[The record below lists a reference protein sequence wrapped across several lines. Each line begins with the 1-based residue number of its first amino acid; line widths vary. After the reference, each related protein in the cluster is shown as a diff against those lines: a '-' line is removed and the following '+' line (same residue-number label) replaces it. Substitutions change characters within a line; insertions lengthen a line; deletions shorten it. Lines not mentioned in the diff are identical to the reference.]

1 MSVSGVSSNVAF
13 MTQQLV
19 NLRSQLDDLQ
29 RQLSTGQ
36 QFQNYSGLP
45 SQAQLLVGLNSQ
57 LSAISGFQDSN
68 NVVNARLSIAQTS
81 LTQFDSVASAVQSS
95 AMLSNYTAGPNG
107 YTVDQT
113 FAGDQ
118 LSQLLNLMNTQA
130 DGRYIFG
137 GNVVDQPPVAS
148 SSLILNGTATQAG
161 LLQMISERNQADLG
175 ANGLGRL
182 VIPAAS
188 TSPAQI
194 LGSGAAL
201 QPDAPAIVSGTQNI
215 SSLSSG
221 GGNLVINGTPIAIAA
236 GDNAQTIVSKI
247 NLQSG
252 TTKVTAS
259 LNASN
264 QLVLTSADANT
275 AIDTTGTAAGLQGE
289 LGITAGL
296 TNPTNLVTQGLGGQ
310 SLTIQIGANPALTV
324 NIGTAPA
331 TTLAGVQQV
340 LNTLQ
345 GGTATIDPGTGNISI
360 TATNPA
366 AGNNITVSGSSPTI
380 AATFGIGTG
389 LATPTAGTRV
399 SISEDT
405 SPSVFGFKLASV
417 KNNLTN
423 ATVLGPSGTPPSISV
438 DLATNPQPNDT
449 LTFTFNLPDGTTQ
462 DLTLTATTTQP
473 PPTNTFLI
481 GANAA
486 ATAANLQQT
495 LTTSVKTLAATQ
507 LTAASAVEAAHNFF
521 DTDAG
526 QPPMRVK
533 GPSFTTATQLIA
545 GTPAN
550 TVTWYT
556 GDTSAS
562 SGARNSVT
570 ARVDPTTT
578 VAYGVQAN
586 EQGLRSAI
594 EAVAV
599 FAATNFS
606 PTNTNSTAAYGALA
620 QRVSLALNVQPGNG
634 TQTSQDIET
643 DLANVQ
649 NTIKTTT
656 TQQTQTQATLQDFV
670 QGITGVSN
678 ETVASELLTVQTE
691 LQASLQTTA
700 MLSKLSLVNY
710 LGPA

>member
-19 NLRSQLDDLQ
+19 NLRNQLDDLQ
-29 RQLSTGQ
+29 QQLSTGQ
-36 QFQNYSGLP
+36 KYQNYSGLP

-57 LSAISGFQDSN
+57 LAAINGFQNSN
-68 NVVNARLSIAQTS
+68 NVVNARLSIAQTA
-81 LTQFDSVASAVQSS
+81 LTQFDSVASGVQNS

-113 FAGDQ
+113 YAGDQ
-118 LSQLLNLMNTQA
+118 LSQLLNLMNTQG
-130 DGRYIFG
+130 DGGYIFS
-137 GNVVDQPPVAS
+137 GNAVNQPSVAS

-182 VIPAAS
+182 VIPAVTTA
-188 TSPAQI
+188 PARI
-194 LGSGAAL
+194 LGSGATL
-201 QPDAPAIVSGTQNI
+201 RPDAPAIASGTQDI
-215 SSLSSG
+215 SGLSSAG
-221 GGNLVINGTPIAIAA
+221 GSLVINGTPIAIAA

-252 TTKVTAS
+252 TTKVSAS

-275 AIDTTGTAAGLQGE
+275 AVDTTGTSAGLQGE
-289 LGITAGL
+289 LGITAGV

-310 SLTIQIGANPALTV
+310 SLTIQIGANPALTI

-360 TATNPA
+360 TASSPA
-366 AGNNITVSGSSPTI
+366 AGQNITVTGSGPNT
-380 AATFGIGTG
+380 AAAFGIGTG
-389 LATPTAGTRV
+389 LAIPTSGTRV
-399 SISEDT
+399 SLSEDT
-405 SPSVFGFKLASV
+405 SPSVFGLKIASV

-423 ATVLGPSGTPPSISV
+423 ANVIGPTGTPPGISV
-438 DLATNPQPNDT
+438 DLTTNPQPNDT
-449 LTFTFNLPDGTTQ
+449 LTVTFNLPDGTTQ
-462 DLTLTATTTQP
+462 DMTLTATTTQP
-473 PPTNTFLI
+473 PPTGTFLI
-481 GANAA
+481 GANPA
-486 ATAANLQQT
+486 ATAANLQQAM
-495 LTTSVKTLAATQ
+495 TSSVQTLAATQ

-533 GPSFTTATQLIA
+533 GPSFTTATQLVA

-556 GDTSAS
+556 GGSGAS
-562 SGARNSVT
+562 SAARSSVS
-570 ARVDPTTT
+570 ARVDSTTT
-578 VAYGVQAN
+578 VDYGVQAN
-586 EQGLRSAI
+586 EQGLRSVI
-594 EAVAV
+594 ENVAV

-606 PTNTNSTAAYGALA
+606 ASNPNSSAAYSALA

-634 TQTSQDIET
+634 TQTTSDIET

-649 NTIKTTT
+649 NAIKNTT

-678 ETVASELLTVQTE
+678 ETVASDLLTVQTE

-710 LGPA
+710 LSPA

>member
-1 MSVSGVSSNVAF
+1 MTVSGVSSNVAI

-36 QFQNYSGLP
+36 KFQNYAGLP

-57 LSAISGFQDSN
+57 LDALNGFQDSN
-68 NVVNARLSIAQTS
+68 NVVNARLSIAQTA
-81 LTQFDSVASAVQSS
+81 LTQFDSVSRAVQSS

-113 FAGDQ
+113 FASDQ

-130 DGRYIFG
+130 DGRYVFSG
-137 GNVVDQPPVAS
+137 KAVDQPAVAS

-182 VIPAAS
+182 VIPPVA
-188 TSPAQI
+188 TSPARI
-194 LGSGAAL
+194 LGNGATL
-201 QPDAPAIVSGTQNI
+201 RPDAPAIVSGTQNI
-215 SSLSSG
+215 SSLSSA
-221 GGNLVINGTPIAIAA
+221 GGNLKINGQTIVIAA
-236 GDNAQTIVSKI
+236 GDTAATIVSKI

-252 TTKVTAS
+252 TTKVSAS

-275 AIDTTGTAAGLQGE
+275 AVDTTGTAAGLQSE
-289 LGITAGL
+289 LGITAGV

-310 SLTIQIGANPALTV
+310 SLTIQIGPNPALTV
-324 NIGTAPA
+324 NIGVAPA
-331 TTLAGVQQV
+331 TTLNGLQQA
-340 LNTLQ
+340 LNALQ
-345 GGTATIDPGTGNISI
+345 GGTATVDPGTGNISI
-360 TATNPA
+360 TANSPA
-366 AGNNITVSGSSPTI
+366 DNITVNGSGPTT
-380 AATFGIGTG
+380 AATFGIGTA
-389 LATPTAGTRV
+389 LVLPTAGTRV
-399 SISEDT
+399 SLSEDT
-405 SPSVFGFKLASV
+405 APSVFGFKLASV

-423 ATVLGPSGTPPSISV
+423 ANVLGPTGTPAAISV
-438 DLATNPQPNDT
+438 DLTTNPQPNDT

-495 LTTSVKTLAATQ
+495 LTTSIKTLAATQ

-562 SGARNSVT
+562 SGARNSVS

-606 PTNTNSTAAYGALA
+606 PTNPNSTAAYGALA

-649 NTIKTTT
+649 NTIKNAT

-700 MLSKLSLVNY
+700 MLAKLSLVNY
-710 LGPA
+710 ISA